1 MFARHGVGAT
11 VALTI
16 CLGTGVAAADDPV
29 AAEGQ
34 PEGLPANLFW
44 DRDAVLFVYAPLV
57 GTLVMDTMVTPRSS
71 PLAFSSSE
79 GGAESRKSGE
89 VPGLALSIG
98 GALVVGGIALGD
110 DPARF
115 QHAKGLASSLA
126 TSGFITVSAKRLFGR
141 HRPDYDPS
149 NPSSDGMRSFPSGH
163 TTRAVSTITY
173 AALYLRYHG
182 FDQWREPGTLPWWET
197 ATYVGLGSLAVGL
210 AGERVYH
217 HRHHLTDVV
226 AGGILGAA
234 SSTLFFYYNERKYQR
249 GAREAEGASS
259 DVVVEPT
266 RDDALAERASLPT
279 FDGPML
285 NFSGSF

>member
-1 MFARHGVGAT
+1 MFARAGVGAT
-11 VALTI
+11 VALMI
-16 CLGTGVAAADDPV
+16 CLGTGVAAADEPG
-29 AAEGQ
+29 ASAGQ
-34 PEGLPANLFW
+34 PEGIPSKLFW
-44 DRDAVLFVYAPLV
+44 DRDAVMFVYAPLL
-57 GTLVMDTMVTPRSS
+57 GTFAIDTLVTPRTS
-71 PLAFSSSE
+71 PLAFSSTE
-79 GGAESRKSGE
+79 GGAESRKANE
-89 VPGLALSIG
+89 VPGVALSIG
-98 GALVVGGIALGD
+98 GALVAGGIALGD

-115 QHAKGLASSLA
+115 QHAKGLAESLA
-126 TSGFITVSAKRLFGR
+126 TSGFIAVSAKRLFGR

-149 NPSSDGMRSFPSGH
+149 NPTSDSLRSFPSGH
-163 TTRAVSTITY
+163 TTRAVTTITY

-234 SSTLFFYYNERKYQR
+234 SSTLFFYYNERKFQR
-249 GAREAEGASS
+249 GAREAAAATV
-259 DVVVEPT
+259 DDVEPMG
-266 RDDALAERASLPT
+266 DDALAERPALPA

>member
-11 VALTI
+11 VALMI
-16 CLGTGVAAADDPV
+16 CLGAGVAAADDPGTTP
-29 AAEGQ
+29 GQ
-34 PEGLPANLFW
+34 PEGIPSKLFW
-44 DRDAVLFVYAPLV
+44 DRDAVMFVYAPLL
-57 GTLVMDTMVTPRSS
+57 GTLVMDTMVTPRTS
-71 PLAFSSSE
+71 PLAFSPSE
-79 GGAESRKSGE
+79 GGAESRKDRE
-89 VPGLALSIG
+89 VPGVALSIG
-98 GALVVGGIALGD
+98 GALVAGAIALGD

-149 NPSSDGMRSFPSGH
+149 NPTSDSMRSFPSGH
-163 TTRAVSTITY
+163 TTRAVTTITY

-197 ATYVGLGSLAVGL
+197 ATYVGLGTLAVGL

-234 SSTLFFYYNERKYQR
+234 SSTLFFYYNERKFQK
-249 GAREAEGASS
+249 GQREAAANSPAEAAPSL
-259 DVVVEPT
+259 
-266 RDDALAERASLPT
+266 DDALAERPSLPAY
-279 FDGPML
+279 DGPML